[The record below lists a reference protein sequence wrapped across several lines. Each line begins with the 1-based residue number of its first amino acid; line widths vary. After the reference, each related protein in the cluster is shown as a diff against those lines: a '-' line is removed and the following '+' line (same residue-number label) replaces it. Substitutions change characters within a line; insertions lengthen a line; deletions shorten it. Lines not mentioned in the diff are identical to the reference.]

1 MKKQLQEIKSE
12 VNVLTRTKKLLQ
24 GRAEDLGDFMKN
36 LERQKGISGYSN
48 IEEQIQGVSNQK
60 EIFDNQKDQSLQEIT
75 ATVLEI
81 EAEVKDRKQQ
91 LAPEIQKLRQRRSQ
105 MQEIE
110 QVW

>member
-1 MKKQLQEIKSE
+1 MRKQLQEIKSE
-12 VNVLTRTKKLLQ
+12 VNVLNRTKKILQ
-24 GRAEDLGDFMKN
+24 SRAEDLGEFMKN
-36 LERQKGISGYSN
+36 LERDKGISGYSN

-91 LAPEIQKLRQRRSQ
+91 LAPEIQKLRQLR
-105 MQEIE
+105 
-110 QVW
+110 